1 LAKEE
6 TVVNTIIAIPSP
18 MRGSACMLSS
28 FRLDDSE
35 VAVLAAVPADL
46 EAGAQAE
53 AAGAEETDQGPA
65 QAGAED
71 PDPGFWKI

>member
-1 LAKEE
+1 M
-6 TVVNTIIAIPSP
+6 IH
-18 MRGSACMLSS
+18 
-28 FRLDDSE
+28 E

-53 AAGAEETDQGPA
+53 AAGAE
-65 QAGAED
+65 D